1 MPMEPNKA
9 ERPQNPTRLPG
20 LSVKPGSV
28 RTAREAAGLSL
39 RELASGRIS
48 RTALH
53 LVESGRTRPTLPTL
67 QLIAERTGR
76 PIDFFLEPGQESLI
90 RQPAAWSGPDF
101 TGVELALEQERFDDA
116 IAAVEQ
122 VMAEAMAGPARA
134 RALLYAGQAYVRSAR
149 VEQARPFIAEALSFF
164 RGQEDL
170 AMVAEC
176 LDWQAAIEHLNENP
190 RALATAQEA
199 LEVCQ
204 SLEAPPVRTVVRI
217 LGRIG
222 AISVAQHR
230 WPAAIQA
237 YESAVSAGG
246 ALLDLSRMGK
256 MYNDLSIAYRRL
268 DKLDEAQ
275 RYAQR
280 AVHVHELLNDRL
292 SIGRAETNLAL
303 VLMRLRRF
311 PSAETHLDHALA
323 IFEQESVERGRSHV
337 LLALASVK
345 IERQEIEA
353 AERYAEAGHRLAQK
367 LDERTSLAEANESLG
382 RIAAMKGDWAQSDR
396 RFRTA
401 LTVLAGLEMPERLM
415 SCHAAYARAL
425 EARGDTENAMV
436 HWKQAVGVVHPE
448 LVAEPAPHESSAGA
462 EQTAAG
468 EVVQL
473 ARRRGGHGRAS

>member
-1 MPMEPNKA
+1 MGRESNKA
-9 ERPQNPTRLPG
+9 ERSQNLTRLPG

-28 RTAREAAGLSL
+28 RAAREAAGLSL
-39 RELASGRIS
+39 RDLAAGRIS

-53 LVESGRTRPTLPTL
+53 LIETGRTRPTLPTL
-67 QLIAERTGR
+67 QLIAERTAK
-76 PIDFFLEPGQESLI
+76 PIDYFLEPGQEPLLKP
-90 RQPAAWSGPDF
+90 PAAWSGPDF
-101 TGVELALEQERFDDA
+101 TAVELALEQERFDDA
-116 IAAVEQ
+116 IDAAEQ
-122 VMAEAMAGPARA
+122 IVAEAIAGPARA

-149 VEQARPFIAEALSFF
+149 VEQAQPLVGEALAFY
-164 RGQEDL
+164 RGQDDL

-199 LEVCQ
+199 LETCQ
-204 SLEAPPVRTVVRI
+204 RLEPPPARTIVRI

-237 YESAVSAGG
+237 YEAAVAAGG
-246 ALLDLSRMGK
+246 ALRDLSRMGK

-292 SIGRAETNLAL
+292 SVGRAETNLAL
-303 VLMRLRRF
+303 VLMRLQQF
-311 PSAETHLDHALA
+311 PGAETHLEHALA
-323 IFEQESVERGRSHV
+323 IFEHENVERGRSHV

-345 IERQEIEA
+345 VERQQIDA
-353 AERYAEAGHRLAQK
+353 AQGHAEAGHRLAQK
-367 LDERTSLAEANESLG
+367 LDERSSEAEANEILG
-382 RIAAMKGDWAQSDR
+382 RIAAMRGDWPESDR
-396 RFRTA
+396 RFGTA
-401 LTVLAGLEMPERLM
+401 LSLLSDLQVPERLM
-415 SCHAAYARAL
+415 SCHAAYARTL
-425 EARGDTENAMV
+425 EARGDTASAME

-448 LVAEPAPHESSAGA
+448 LVAEPALQEEHADPSA
-462 EQTAAG
+462 
-468 EVVQL
+468 VVQL
-473 ARRRGGHGRAS
+473 AGRRGRHGRHGRAS